1 MLRLRALGEAFR
13 NSLFFL
19 PSLFVVASVAL
30 WRAMLSLDAAVD
42 REGLPEFVR
51 FSENTA
57 GPLLATI
64 AGATITVA
72 GIVFSVTVVSVQ
84 LASSQFSPRVLRGF
98 LRDRFQQVVMGLLV
112 GTFTYAMLALGSSA
126 SPIPHLTVAVAVAL
140 ALVALLAILAS
151 IDHTARNM
159 VVGEIVRRISD
170 ETLETV
176 RRELPLA
183 GGSSPGEADGEAD
196 GESDGEV
203 QEAPSA
209 LPSLVVPA
217 PETGWVQQLDAGGI
231 RRALPPG
238 GTARIEVRV
247 GRFVV
252 AGTPLV
258 SVWTGGGVLDAGHV
272 LEAVDESFAI
282 GRSRTMQQDAAF
294 GIRQLADIAMRA
306 LSPAINDPT
315 TACEV
320 VVHLGAVLR
329 EVLRRQG
336 VVRVERD
343 NEGRLLLR
351 PHELELDGYVERAL
365 GQIRG
370 CARDHP
376 AVHVAILGV
385 LTMLRREVLDAGL
398 GERVDI
404 LRRQAA
410 LVVEESQ
417 RSCRLPH
424 ELARVLNAAV
434 PVLGRAMGAGE
445 A

>member
-1 MLRLRALGEAFR
+1 VGEAFR

-19 PSLFVVASVAL
+19 PSLFVVASVVL
-30 WRAMLSLDAAVD
+30 WQAMLSIDAKVD
-42 REGLPEFVR
+42 REGLPEIVR
-51 FSENTA
+51 FSEDTA

-72 GIVFSVTVVSVQ
+72 GIVFSVTVVAVQ

-126 SPIPHLTVAVAVAL
+126 SPIPHLTVAVAVVLAL
-140 ALVALLAILAS
+140 AALLAILAS
-151 IDHTARNM
+151 IDHTARTM

-170 ETLETV
+170 ETLDTV

-183 GGSSPGEADGEAD
+183 DGRSPGAADGADGEAQ
-196 GESDGEV
+196 EV
-203 QEAPSA
+203 PPAP
-209 LPSLVVPA
+209 PSLVVPA
-217 PETGWVQQLDAGGI
+217 PETGWVQQLDADGV
-231 RRALPPG
+231 RRALPAG
-238 GTARIEVRV
+238 GIARLEVRV
-247 GRFVV
+247 GRFAV

-258 SVWTGGGVLDAGHV
+258 SVWTGDGELDSDHV
-272 LEAVDESFAI
+272 REAVDESFAI

-315 TACEV
+315 TAWEV

-329 EVLRRQG
+329 EILRRQG
-336 VVRVERD
+336 VARVQRD
-343 NEGRLLLR
+343 DEGRLLLR
-351 PHELELDGYVERAL
+351 PHELGLDGYVERAF

-385 LTMLRREVLDAGL
+385 LAMLRGEMLAAGL
-398 GERVDI
+398 DERIEI

-410 LVVEESQ
+410 LVLEEAQ
-417 RSCRLPH
+417 RSCRLPD
-424 ELARVLNAAV
+424 ELARVRQAAV
-434 PVLGRAMGAGE
+434 PVLGAAVKAGE